1 MFLCFAPWRWV
12 VIWVLE
18 FTVKPQGSQ
27 YSPSLSEPFVD
38 EKGNVPFSV
47 ATKEQVPSCC
57 WLTDALDSVADTLNS
72 VLLSPMLCNFCL
84 CFWPWKCCMVCVSE
98 LNNFWQISH
107 CKLTLPSCLGCS
119 VGGVTGGELGVTWG
133 RMGALLVTSCPLEFW
148 NSFKK
153 IGSCAINNIAF
164 NGNKV
169 FKEIIRFHNCKCLWK
184 TAQTQFYIAISDKMI
199 FSTPV
204 QCSLTPY

>member
-47 ATKEQVPSCC
+47 AAKEQVPSCC
-57 WLTDALDSVADTLNS
+57 WLSDALHSVADTLNS
-72 VLLSPMLCNFCL
+72 VLLCPMLCNFCL
-84 CFWPWKCCMVCVSE
+84 CFWPWKCCTACVSE
-98 LNNFWQISH
+98 LNNFWQMLH

-119 VGGVTGGELGVTWG
+119 VGGVTGGGLGVTWG

-148 NSFKK
+148 NSVL
-153 IGSCAINNIAF
+153 N
-164 NGNKV
+164 
-169 FKEIIRFHNCKCLWK
+169 
-184 TAQTQFYIAISDKMI
+184 
-199 FSTPV
+199 FSTL
-204 QCSLTPY
+204 LTLFRWTFPCLCCRAWLTEFISTLQISQNNSRPHSQAGHCL